1 MQVLSNLVDMPKKR
15 QLSESEEESPEWR
28 SDQSEESEDEEEPLQ
43 KKVSIDNLPLELSN
57 VVYEFCGEL
66 KKETIVPKY
75 NKEDETEIKTFI
87 FEHLQSCLDYSEKKL
102 NLEEHGLFEVNK
114 FIRYHMMV
122 GLVCDVRTVDP
133 NEPNPCECCGKEE
146 KTLKEDGSN
155 FRDVVFL
162 CSGLTKDQNGF
173 FYECQNSHC
182 FACSG
187 MQEPYDPFDED
198 SPYWC
203 KDCNT
208 PEKISSSL
216 LLEKEREA
224 QPRIDIWSKDD
235 EKVPA
240 LEVKKKV
247 IDVFGGGGGNV
258 TMKHVQGL
266 YNLKPSQIPSIKMM
280 NHGGVVVKEGHFEKH
295 RKVTVALP
303 EEEEE
308 VFVKFL
314 KEYTTNDNRI
324 TEMRGKTV
332 KVSVIEYKIK
342 AIWKKIKVNQKTGD
356 GAMRKTNI
364 LVMRSDASIKERK
377 ADLIAIWS
385 KKIEEELENVAL
397 DKKSKKEKKMIDVAN
412 KNIQAEISK
421 MKEKAGMRIPKVV
434 KKYKPR
440 EVQAIK
446 NIGEYVKD
454 ILELLRISRNN
465 MDKKHWEKWHIMCD
479 SALDFTKEKYIKEEK
494 YESDDESEDDDDGE
508 DSMVDEAGD
517 NLEED

>member
-1 MQVLSNLVDMPKKR
+1 MPKKR
-15 QLSESEEESPEWR
+15 QLSESEEESSEWD
-28 SDQSEESEDEEEPLQ
+28 SDQSEESEDEEESLQ
-43 KKVSIDNLPLELSN
+43 KKVSMHDLPLELRN

-66 KKETIVPKY
+66 KKKTIVPKY
-75 NKEDETEIKTFI
+75 NKEDETEIKMFI
-87 FEHLQSCLDYSEKKL
+87 FEHFQSCLDYSETRL

-155 FRDVVFL
+155 FRDVVFV

-216 LLEKEREA
+216 LLEKEREV

-240 LEVKKKV
+240 LEVEKKV
-247 IDVFGGGGGNV
+247 INVFGGGGGNV
-258 TMKHVQGL
+258 TIRHVQSL
-266 YNLKPSQIPSIKMM
+266 YNLKPHQTPSIKMM
-280 NHGGVVVKEGHFEKH
+280 NHGGVVVKEGYFEKH

-308 VFVKFL
+308 VFVKFHE
-314 KEYTTNDNRI
+314 EYTTSDNRI

-342 AIWKKIKVNQKTGD
+342 AIWKKLRVNQKKGERAN
-356 GAMRKTNI
+356 GKMSI
-364 LVMRSDASIKERK
+364 LAMRSDVLIKERTAVLTRTWSDEIEK
-377 ADLIAIWS
+377 A
-385 KKIEEELENVAL
+385 LENVAL
-397 DKKSKKEKKMIDVAN
+397 DKKSKKEKKMIALAN

-421 MKEKAGMRIPKVV
+421 MKEKAYMRIPKVV
-434 KKYKPR
+434 KKYKPM
-440 EVQAIK
+440 EIQAIK
-446 NIGEYVKD
+446 NIGKYVKD
-454 ILELLRISRNN
+454 ILELLRISRNK
-465 MDKKHWEKWHIMCD
+465 MDKKPWEKWHKRCD
-479 SALDFTKEKYIKEEK
+479 KALDFLKEEYIIEEK
-494 YESDDESEDDDDGE
+494 DESDDESEDRDDE
-508 DSMVDEAGD
+508 NWSMDDAEAD
-517 NLEED
+517 NEED